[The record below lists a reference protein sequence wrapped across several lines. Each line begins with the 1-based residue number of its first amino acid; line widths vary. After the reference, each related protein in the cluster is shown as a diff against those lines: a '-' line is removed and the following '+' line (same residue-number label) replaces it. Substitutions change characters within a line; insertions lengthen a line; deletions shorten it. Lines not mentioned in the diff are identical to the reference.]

1 MSNSFPQSAQYVI
14 IGGGIVGCSVAYH
27 LTKMGH
33 TDVVLL
39 EQGQLSCGTT
49 WHAAGLVGQLRSQ
62 PAMTN
67 LIRYSTQLYADLEAE
82 TGLATGWMQCGSVT
96 VARTDDRMTML
107 KRTAAA
113 ARAQGV
119 EVDVLTPQEAGAK
132 WPVMQ
137 TKDLKGGIWMPG
149 DGKANPT
156 DLTQSLAKGARN
168 GGARVIEGVKVTDIT
183 TKDGAVTGVV
193 TDHGTV
199 KAHVV
204 VNCAGQWAREI
215 GKMCGVNVPLHSAEH
230 MYIVTDAIKG
240 VNSDLPVLR
249 DPDGYI
255 YFKEETGGLVM
266 GGFEPEAKPWGMD
279 GIPDKFE
286 FSLLPD
292 DWDQFEILLNN
303 ALIRVPDME
312 TAGVRKFY
320 NGPESFTPD
329 NNYLLGQA
337 PELANFFVGAGFNSM
352 GIASAGGAGRALAEW
367 IVEGEATSDLFAVD
381 IRRFAEFNNNPT
393 WLHDRVKETL
403 GLHYAMPWPNRELDT
418 ARPFRRSPLYD
429 RLSAKRAV
437 FGSKMGWERA
447 NWFAP
452 IGTKADTEYSF
463 GRQNWH
469 DAVAA
474 EHRAVREGVAVF
486 DQTSFAKLLVQ
497 GRDACTELNRICA
510 ANIDVPVGKNV
521 YTGMLNKRG
530 GFESDLTVIR
540 TKVDAFLIITGS
552 AQAVRDADWISKNFA
567 PGAHVFMTDVT
578 SAWSVLAIMGPK
590 SRDVLGALTKTDLS
604 NDSFAFGTCK
614 SIDLGYATV
623 MANRMSYVGELGWEL
638 IVPTEFT
645 AGVYDDLMRV
655 GAGHGIRD
663 AGYYA
668 LDGLR
673 IEKGYRAWSR
683 ELTPD
688 ITPLQAG
695 LGFAVDFDKPDGFI
709 GKDALLAAKADP
721 DHLNRRIIQL
731 VMEDADAQIWGGEAV
746 LCDGVEIGEVRS
758 AGYGHTLGAAVALC
772 DVKTGRNIDR
782 AFIDSHSFVIDLAGQ
797 HIKTTAHLRTP
808 YDPKSERVRALAA
821 QIPQESIYTNA
832 AQRQLPHHRLH

>member
-1 MSNSFPQSAQYVI
+1 MSKSFPQRAQYVI

-107 KRTAAA
+107 MRTAAT

-119 EVDVLTPQEAGAK
+119 EVDVLTSQEAGDK

-137 TKDLKGGIWMPG
+137 TCDLKGGIWMPG

-183 TKDGAVTGVV
+183 TKDGAVTGVI

-199 KAHVV
+199 EAQVV
-204 VNCAGQWAREI
+204 VNCAGQWAREV

-230 MYIVTDAIKG
+230 MYIVTEPMKG
-240 VNSDLPVLR
+240 VNPDLPVLR

-266 GGFEPEAKPWGMD
+266 GGFEPEAKPWGME
-279 GIPDKFE
+279 GIPEKFE

-329 NNYLLGQA
+329 NNYLLGEA

-381 IRRFAEFNNNPT
+381 IRRFADFNNNPT

-429 RLSAKRAV
+429 RLAAKRAV

-452 IGTKADTEYSF
+452 EGTKADTEYSF

-469 DAVAA
+469 AAVAE
-474 EHRAVREGVAVF
+474 EHKAVREGVAVF

-510 ANIDVPVGKNV
+510 ANVDVPIGKTV
-521 YTGMLNKRG
+521 YTGLLNKRG

-540 TKVDAFLIITGS
+540 TKVDAFFIITGS
-552 AQAVRDADWISKNFA
+552 AQAVRDADWISRNFA
-567 PGAHVFMTDVT
+567 PDAHVFMTDVT
-578 SAWSVLAIMGPK
+578 SAWSVLALMGPK
-590 SRDVLGALTKTDLS
+590 SRDVLGALTKSDLS
-604 NDSFAFGTCK
+604 NDSFPFGTCN
-614 SIDLGYATV
+614 SIDLGYAAV
-623 MANRMSYVGELGWEL
+623 MANRMTYVGELGWEL
-638 IVPTEFT
+638 IVPTEFS
-645 AGVYDDLMRV
+645 AGVYDDLMQV
-655 GAGHGIRD
+655 GADHGIRD

-695 LGFAVDFDKPDGFI
+695 LGFAVDFDKPGGFI

-721 DHLNRRIIQL
+721 NHLSRRIIQL
-731 VMEDADAQIWGGEAV
+731 VLSDAEAQIWGGEAV
-746 LCDGVEIGEVRS
+746 LCDGVEMGEVRS

-772 DVKTGRNIDR
+772 DVEVGRKIDQ

-797 HIKTTAHLRTP
+797 HIKTTAYLRTP
-808 YDPKSERVRALAA
+808 YDPKSERVRA
-821 QIPQESIYTNA
+821 
-832 AQRQLPHHRLH
+832 

>member
-1 MSNSFPQSAQYVI
+1 MSKPFPKNAQCVI
-14 IGGGIVGCSVAYH
+14 IGGGIAGCSVAYH

-67 LIRYSTQLYADLEAE
+67 LIRYSTQLYAHLEAE

-107 KRTAAA
+107 MRTAAA

-119 EVDVLTPQEAGAK
+119 EVDVLTPQEAGDK

-137 TKDLKGGIWMPG
+137 TDDLKGGIWMSG

-168 GGARVIEGVKVTDIT
+168 GGARIIEGVKVTDIT

-193 TDHGTV
+193 TDHGTID
-199 KAHVV
+199 AQVV

-230 MYIVTDAIKG
+230 MYIVTETMNG
-240 VNSDLPVLR
+240 VTPDLPVLR

-292 DWDQFEILLNN
+292 DWDQFEILLQN
-303 ALIRVPDME
+303 ALMRVPDME
-312 TAGVRKFY
+312 TVGVRKFY

-329 NNYLLGQA
+329 NNYLLGEA
-337 PELANFFVGAGFNSM
+337 PELVNFFVGAGFNSM

-381 IRRFAEFNNNPT
+381 IRRFADFNNNPT

-429 RLSAKRAV
+429 RLAAKNAV

-447 NWFAP
+447 NWFASN
-452 IGTKADTEYSF
+452 GTTAETVYSF

-469 DAVAA
+469 DAVGA
-474 EHRAVREGVAVF
+474 EHKAVRDGVAVF

-497 GRDACTELNRICA
+497 GRDACAELNRMCA
-510 ANIDVPVGKNV
+510 ANIDVPIGKTV

-530 GFESDLTVIR
+530 GFESDVTVIR
-540 TKVDAFLIITGS
+540 LNEDRFFIITGS
-552 AQAVRDADWISKNFA
+552 AQAVRDANWISRSFA
-567 PGAHVFMTDVT
+567 PNAHVYMTDVT
-578 SAWSVLAIMGPK
+578 SAWSFLAIMGPK
-590 SRDVLGALTKTDLS
+590 SRNVLGALTKTDLT
-604 NDSFAFGTCK
+604 NDGFPFGTCK

-645 AGVYDDLMRV
+645 AGVYDDLMQI
-655 GAGHGIRD
+655 GADHGIRD

-673 IEKGYRAWSR
+673 IEKGFRAWSR

-695 LGFAVDFDKPDGFI
+695 LGFAVDFNKPGGFV

-721 DHLNRRIIQL
+721 DHLDRRIIQL
-731 VMEDADAQIWGGEAV
+731 VLKDAKAQIWGGEAV
-746 LCDGVEIGEVRS
+746 LCNGVEVGEVRS
-758 AGYGHTLGAAVALC
+758 AAYGHTLGAAVALC
-772 DVKTGRNIDR
+772 DVKAGSKIDQ
-782 AFIDSHSFVIDLAGQ
+782 AFIDSHSFVIDLAGE
-797 HIKTTAHLRTP
+797 HHEATAHLRTP
-808 YDPKSERVRALAA
+808 YDPKSKR
-821 QIPQESIYTNA
+821 INA
-832 AQRQLPHHRLH
+832 